1 MPILTDISTLYTC
14 KLDGGQDEVHPI
26 IGAAIAWEDETIQWV
41 GSASDAPVG
50 LDTDMQYSADGQV
63 VVPGLVDCHTHIG
76 FGGWREDEFEQRI
89 KGAGYLEIAE
99 AGGGIQKTMRQTREA
114 TNEDLT
120 THCLAVLEEMVRLGV
135 TTVEC
140 KSGYGLS
147 EEAELQMLRIYMSLK
162 ELQPV
167 RLVST
172 FLGAHVI
179 PPEYSDDRG
188 GYVSLLCDTL
198 IPQIQADDLAT
209 FCDVFVEEG
218 AFSGEEAE
226 EILRSAQHAG
236 MQSKL
241 HADQLSDGGGG
252 ALAARLGAISADH
265 LEYTSSTGIDTMAD
279 AGVVGVC
286 LPFASLYLNQ
296 QPMQGRKF
304 VRAGVRL
311 AVATDFNPGSAP
323 SYHLP
328 LAMMLACTR
337 SRFTP
342 AEALKGATIHAA
354 LALGLES
361 SVGSIEKGKR
371 ADFAILDVSDV
382 NHWMYHFRSNACTR
396 TFIGGIPQD

>member
-14 KLDGGQDEVHPI
+14 KLDGKQGDIHPI
-26 IGAAIAWEDETIQWV
+26 TDAAIAWENETIEWV
-41 GSASDAPVG
+41 GSASEIPVDLDADPHF
-50 LDTDMQYSADGQV
+50 SADGQV
-63 VVPGLVDCHTHIG
+63 VVPGLIDCHTHLG

-99 AGGGIQKTMRQTREA
+99 AGGGIQKTMRQTRGA

-120 THCLAVLEEMVRLGV
+120 IHCLGVLEEMVALGV

-147 EEAELQMLRIYMSLK
+147 EEAELRMLRIYKSLK

-179 PPEYSDDRG
+179 PPEFSDDRA

-198 IPQIQADDLAT
+198 IPKIQTDELAA
-209 FCDVFVEEG
+209 FCDVFVEKG
-218 AFSGEEAE
+218 AFSVDEAE
-226 EILRSAQHAG
+226 RIHRSAQDAG
-236 MQSKL
+236 MKSKL
-241 HADQLSDGGGG
+241 HVDQLSDGEGGE
-252 ALAARLGAISADH
+252 LAARVGATSADH
-265 LEYTSSTGIDTMAD
+265 LECTSSAGMNAMAD
-279 AGVVGVC
+279 AGVIGVC

-296 QPMQGRKF
+296 KPMSGRAF
-304 VRAGVRL
+304 IDAGVRL

-328 LAMMLACTR
+328 LAMMLACTK

-354 LALGLES
+354 LALDLAD
-361 SVGSIEKGKR
+361 SVGSIEEEKR
-371 ADFAILDVSDV
+371 ADFVVLDVSDV
-382 NHWMYHFRSNACTR
+382 NHWMYHFRSNACTQ
-396 TFIGGIPQD
+396 TFIGGILQD

>member
-26 IGAAIAWEDETIQWV
+26 IDAAIAWEGETIQWV
-41 GSASDAPVG
+41 GPASNVPAELNG
-50 LDTDMQYSADGQV
+50 DTRYSADGQV
-63 VVPGLVDCHTHIG
+63 VVPGLVDCHTHLG
-76 FGGWREDEFEQRI
+76 FWGWRENEFEQRI
-89 KGAGYLEIAE
+89 KGAGYVEIAE
-99 AGGGIQKTMRQTREA
+99 TGGGINKTMRQTREA
-114 TNEDLT
+114 TSEDLT
-120 THCLAVLEEMVRLGV
+120 THCLGVLEEMAGLGV

-147 EEAELQMLRIYMSLK
+147 VEAELRLLRIYKSLK

-167 RLVST
+167 GLIST

-198 IPQIQADDLAT
+198 IPEIQADDLAT

-226 EILRSAQHAG
+226 IILRSAQNAG
-236 MQSKL
+236 MKSKL
-241 HADQLSDGGGG
+241 HVDQLSDGGGG

-265 LEYTSSTGIDTMAD
+265 LEYTSSSGMDAMAD

-296 QPMQGRKF
+296 QPMSGRAFIK
-304 VRAGVRL
+304 AGVRL

-328 LAMMLACTR
+328 LAMMLACTM
-337 SRFTP
+337 SRLTP

-354 LALGLES
+354 LALGLQG
-361 SVGSIEKGKR
+361 SVGSIEDGKR
-371 ADFAILDVSDV
+371 ADFAVLDVSDV
-382 NHWMYHFRSNACTR
+382 NHWLYHFRSNACTQ
-396 TFIGGIPQD
+396 TYIGGIPQD

>member
-14 KLDGGQDEVHPI
+14 KLEGRQDEVHPI
-26 IGAAIAWEDETIQWV
+26 FDAAIAWEDETIQWL
-41 GSASDAPVG
+41 GSTSDAPAE
-50 LDTDMQYSADGQV
+50 LDAEPHYSADGQV
-63 VVPGLVDCHTHIG
+63 VVPGLVDCHTHLG
-76 FGGWREDEFEQRI
+76 FGGWREDEFELRM

-99 AGGGIQKTMRQTREA
+99 AGGGIRKTMRQTRDA

-147 EEAELQMLRIYMSLK
+147 EEAELRMLRIYMSLK

-167 RLVST
+167 NLIST

-179 PPEYSDDRG
+179 PPEYADDRG
-188 GYVSLLCDTL
+188 GYVSLLCETL
-198 IPQIQADDLAT
+198 IPQIQADDLAA

-226 EILRSAQHAG
+226 VILRSAQDAG
-236 MQSKL
+236 MKSKL
-241 HADQLSDGGGG
+241 HVDQLSDGGGG
-252 ALAARLGAISADH
+252 ALAARLDAISADH
-265 LEYTSSTGIDTMAD
+265 LEYTSSEGIAAMAE

-296 QPMQGRKF
+296 QPMAGRAF
-304 VRAGVRL
+304 IDAGVRL

-328 LAMMLACTR
+328 LAMMLACTM

-342 AEALKGATIHAA
+342 AEALKGTTIHAA
-354 LALGLES
+354 LALGLEGL
-361 SVGSIEKGKR
+361 VGSIEEGKR
-371 ADFAILDVSDV
+371 ADFAVLDVSDV